1 MDMTPPYQL
10 LILPSCYL
18 LRWVVVI
25 QHRPKKIT
33 HICVFFNW
41 SSNLHEEKAKQ
52 PPDIQ
57 ETKYFIVI
65 FMLKKVCSLPP
76 SYYSSMPVQAQTLSY
91 YYYIKAVRFFF
102 SIAKKN

>member
-33 HICVFFNW
+33 HICVFLTDHQI
-41 SSNLHEEKAKQ
+41 SMKKKA
-52 PPDIQ
+52 
-57 ETKYFIVI
+57 T
-65 FMLKKVCSLPP
+65 
-76 SYYSSMPVQAQTLSY
+76 T
-91 YYYIKAVRFFF
+91 
-102 SIAKKN
+102 